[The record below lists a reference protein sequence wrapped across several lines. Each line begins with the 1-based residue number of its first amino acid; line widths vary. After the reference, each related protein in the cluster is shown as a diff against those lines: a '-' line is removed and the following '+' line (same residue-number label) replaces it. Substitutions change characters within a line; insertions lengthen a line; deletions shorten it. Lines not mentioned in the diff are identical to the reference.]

1 MHACRRWVHIKLAR
15 KFPIDSLMTQQGTQH
30 ELCQAHE
37 KRCNTTPHVTAGDS
51 ICCWTLQPRQKLL
64 VCSTWAVWYDTGL
77 LIKLTPKGVVFFFL
91 SAATFFQSTPWPRHA
106 EGDLRSP
113 SLLAH
118 AGWQLQEPSLLAADN
133 KVAFSEN
140 NFSENKF
147 SANSFS
153 ANSFSETTSVQN
165 CLQPKLI
172 RSACRLQP
180 KQVMLQSCL
189 LWNLIRCTIELQS
202 KPVMS
207 PKLFLIKLYKVPR
220 LSIKASDFCKY
231 VFSRNW

>member
-1 MHACRRWVHIKLAR
+1 MPLDQLPWMHVDAEYMWILHGKL
-15 KFPIDSLMTQQGTQH
+15 PIDGLVTQQGIQQSWVRLMKGCSAT
-30 ELCQAHE
+30 
-37 KRCNTTPHVTAGDS
+37 CNITPHVTAALAAEHCNQDRN
-51 ICCWTLQPRQKLL
+51 C
-64 VCSTWAVWYDTGL
+64 
-77 LIKLTPKGVVFFFL
+77 L
-91 SAATFFQSTPWPRHA
+91 SAATFFQSTPWPRDA
-106 EGDLRSP
+106 EGDLHLP
-113 SLLAH
+113 LLLAH
-118 AGWQLQEPSLLAADN
+118 AGWQQQEPSRLAADN